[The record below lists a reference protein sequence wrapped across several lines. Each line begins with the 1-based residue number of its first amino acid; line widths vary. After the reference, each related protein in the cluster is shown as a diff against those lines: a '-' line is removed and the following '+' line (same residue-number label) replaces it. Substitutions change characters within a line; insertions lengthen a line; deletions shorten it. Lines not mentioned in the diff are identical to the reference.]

1 MQENIYS
8 NGKAGT
14 NGLYP
19 TDQPESN
26 APNLRKV
33 LDKYLRYWYLFII
46 CAILGVTGAWLYLRY
61 STAYYNITAKVL
73 VQDAQKGGG
82 AGEEIMEQMQLFDNK
97 SNVDNEV
104 EILNSRS
111 LMERV
116 VKTMGLNVTCY
127 VQGRV
132 KKSEQY
138 GNLPFHV
145 HALSLKDTLKPVTY
159 MLEPDGEKGFR
170 LTRGDL
176 TRKTTW
182 GDTVQLP
189 EGLVRVERIA
199 RFPLEQPSYLVR
211 IKSIDDAVA
220 EYRSLV
226 EFSVPNR
233 QVSTIDVNLVYAV
246 PEKGELVLSRLL
258 QTYLGASVEDKNRIA
273 DSTIDFIDRR
283 LVIVSRE
290 LAGVEQ
296 GIQNFKQANELTDL
310 DEQSKQMVTG
320 SGDFAKQLTEQQVK
334 LSVVD
339 GLEQYIKDDKN
350 NKRIVPAS
358 LVVQDPTFTSLVEKY
373 NTLQLE
379 RERQLMSSTE
389 SNPLVRNMDQQLA
402 GLRTDLLN
410 NLLSFKSGVQA
421 SIQELE
427 RNAGM
432 LTSRIRQVPAKER
445 VFLDYSRQQTIKQE
459 LYLYLLKKR
468 EESAI
473 SKTSNMAVAR
483 VIDPA
488 KSDALP
494 FTPKR
499 ILIYLVGLILG
510 VVLPA
515 AFLYLKEVLNR
526 RVLDKADILQHTPVP
541 ILAEIGHSTE
551 KEMVVV
557 ASDARTPIAEQFR
570 AMRTNLQFVL
580 TGANEKVILLTSSMS
595 GEGKSFIAT
604 NLAAI
609 LAVSGKKVVLLEM
622 DLRKPKIS
630 EKLHLSNQLGFSNY
644 SIGKASLNEIIRPS
658 GFHDNCWLISSGPV
672 PPNPAELMLLNQTAE
687 MFQELRRRFDYVI
700 IDTAPIGL
708 VTDAQLLG
716 RFADVTLFVI
726 RQGHTFKQQLQFTK
740 DLFVYKRMP
749 KMELVVNDV
758 KKSSAYGYGYG
769 YGAGYGYGYYDQK
782 EDKSVLGRV
791 KKTFIGN

>member
-1 MQENIYS
+1 MQDNIYS
-8 NGKAGT
+8 NGKSGT

-46 CAILGVTGAWLYLRY
+46 CAILGVIGAWLYLRY

-116 VKTMGLNVTCY
+116 VKTMELNVTCY

-145 HALSLKDTLKPVTY
+145 HVLYLKDTLKPVTY
-159 MLEPDGEKGFR
+159 ILEPDGEKGFR
-170 LTRGDL
+170 LTKGDL
-176 TRKTTW
+176 ARTTRW

-189 EGLVRVERIA
+189 EGLIRVERTA
-199 RFPLEQPSYLVR
+199 RFPLEQPAYLVR

-220 EYRSLV
+220 EYKGLV
-226 EFSVPNR
+226 EFNVPNR
-233 QVSTIDVNLVYAV
+233 QVSTIDLNLVYAV

-258 QTYLGASVEDKNRIA
+258 QTYLAASVEDKNRIA

-310 DEQSKQMVTG
+310 DEQAKQLVTG

-339 GLEQYIKDDKN
+339 GLEQYIKDEKN
-350 NKRIVPAS
+350 NKRIVPTS
-358 LVVQDPTFTSLVEKY
+358 LVVQDPTFTGLVEKY

-389 SNPLVRNMDQQLA
+389 SNPMVRNMDQQLA
-402 GLRTDLLN
+402 GLRTDILN
-410 NLLSFKSGVQA
+410 NLLSFKAGVQA
-421 SIQELE
+421 SVQELE

-432 LTSRIRQVPAKER
+432 LTTRIRQVPAKER

-510 VVLPA
+510 VVVPA

-526 RVLDKADILQHTPVP
+526 RVLDKDDILQHTPVP
-541 ILAEIGHSTE
+541 ILAEIGHSDD
-551 KEMVVV
+551 KDMVVV
-557 ASDARTPIAEQFR
+557 TANARTPVAEQFR

-658 GFHDNCWLISSGPV
+658 GIHDNCWLISSGPV
-672 PPNPAELMLLNQTAE
+672 PPNPAELMLLNQTSE

-740 DLFVYKRMP
+740 DLYVYKRMP

-758 KKSSAYGYGYG
+758 KKASAYGYGYG